1 MYVFFIL
8 TQAITHTYVQLEP
21 QTVIYSKIWRCLQI
35 GFVHRMLD
43 NDPDTIR
50 RNRNRMSKL
59 LKRIWGKPSIMIRTG
74 SYLAPPKSSSSKRKR
89 VTNVSPTRNVRPS
102 TAPTAAAPS
111 LHSVHPSQSNITSL
125 SSDYVWEYKDGQRH
139 SKDWKPYTIQ
149 DAMKLESTIS
159 ANPKSKV
166 DLIHPWATY
175 EVQLPPTYPYGEQRN
190 TSTGFRRRVRRREVK
205 ALQCPNC
212 NKIFR
217 STCK

>member
-1 MYVFFIL
+1 MNYDMYKG
-8 TQAITHTYVQLEP
+8 QE
-21 QTVIYSKIWRCLQI
+21 
-35 GFVHRMLD
+35 
-43 NDPDTIR
+43 TIS
-50 RNRNRMSKL
+50 RNRKRMSDL

-74 SYLAPPKSSSSKRKR
+74 SHLAPPKPSPSKRKR
-89 VTNVSPTRNVRPS
+89 VTKASPTRNVRPL

-111 LHSVHPSQSNITSL
+111 QQHSARPSQSNITNL
-125 SSDYVWEYKDGQRH
+125 SSDYVWEYEDGQRY

-149 DAMKLESTIS
+149 DAMKLERTITATPQTPQST
-159 ANPKSKV
+159 V

-175 EVQLPPTYPYGEQRN
+175 TVQLPPTYPYGEQRN

>member
-1 MYVFFIL
+1 
-8 TQAITHTYVQLEP
+8 
-21 QTVIYSKIWRCLQI
+21 
-35 GFVHRMLD
+35 
-43 NDPDTIR
+43 
-50 RNRNRMSKL
+50 MSDL
-59 LKRIWGKPSIMIRTG
+59 LKRIWGKPSIMTRTG
-74 SYLAPPKSSSSKRKR
+74 SHLAPPKPSPSKRKR
-89 VTNVSPTRNVRPS
+89 VTKASPTRNVRPL

-111 LHSVHPSQSNITSL
+111 QQHSVRPSQSNITSL
-125 SSDYVWEYKDGQRH
+125 SSDYIWEYEDGQRY

-149 DAMKLESTIS
+149 DAMKLERTITATPHPQS
-159 ANPKSKV
+159 PV
-166 DLIHPWATY
+166 DLTHPWATY

>member
-1 MYVFFIL
+1 MN
-8 TQAITHTYVQLEP
+8 ESD
-21 QTVIYSKIWRCLQI
+21 SK
-35 GFVHRMLD
+35 
-43 NDPDTIR
+43 NDTIKSPR
-50 RNRNRMSKL
+50 YTTQSAPPAVSRTTKRKNRDDEKTKQRQRVYAL
-59 LKRIWGKPSIMIRTG
+59 P
-74 SYLAPPKSSSSKRKR
+74 YVPPKSSSSKRKR

-125 SSDYVWEYKDGQRH
+125 SSDYVWEYEDGQRH